1 MIKPTCLKKGD
12 RIGFISPSYWLD
24 EKDLKRTAAYFQE
37 RGYEINIGSSNSL
50 RSGPFAG
57 TPQQRADDIHQMF
70 SDPNIDAIICAR
82 GGYGAN
88 RVLPLLD
95 YDHIRNHP
103 KIFMG
108 YSDITGYL
116 TSITQKTGLVTF
128 HGPMLASYKKRLV
141 NYNFDLMEKVLGGE
155 PSLYIE
161 PPELL
166 PVRVLKSGTA
176 VGPLWGGNMTLLI
189 NLLGTKDSLNT
200 NGVILFL
207 EDLDEYL
214 YAFERILVHMRTA
227 GMFENIK
234 GLIIGE
240 LDEFKDNDIPFG
252 RDTDEIVLDICGDL
266 NIPIVSNF
274 PCGHGTYQTTLPI
287 SIPVELDANG
297 QKPNIK
303 LLESAVETNS

>member
-1 MIKPTCLKKGD
+1 MIKPRCLKKGG

-24 EKDLKRTAAYFQE
+24 KKDLKRTAAYFQE
-37 RGYEINIGSSNSL
+37 RGYEIDIGSSNSL

-155 PSLYIE
+155 PSVYIE
-161 PPELL
+161 PPKLL

-189 NLLGTKDSLNT
+189 NQLGTKDSLNT
-200 NGVILFL
+200 DGVILFL

-214 YAFERILVHMRTA
+214 YAFERILVRTA

-274 PCGHGTYQTTLPI
+274 PCGHGTYQMTLPI
-287 SIPVELDANG
+287 SIPVELDANK

-303 LLESAVETNS
+303 LLEPAVEMNS

>member
-1 MIKPTCLKKGD
+1 MIKPRCLKKGG

-57 TPQQRADDIHQMF
+57 THQQRVDDIHQMF

-155 PSLYIE
+155 PSVYIE
-161 PPELL
+161 PPKLL

-189 NLLGTKDSLNT
+189 NRLGTKDSLNT
-200 NGVILFL
+200 DGVLLFL

-303 LLESAVETNS
+303 LLEPAVEMNS

>member
-1 MIKPTCLKKGD
+1 MIKPKCLKKGD

-155 PSLYIE
+155 PSVYIE

-189 NLLGTKDSLNT
+189 NRLGTKDSLNT
-200 NGVILFL
+200 DGVILFL

-214 YAFERILVHMRTA
+214 YVFERILVHMRTA

-234 GLIIGE
+234 GLIIGK
-240 LDEFKDNDIPFG
+240 LDELKDNDIPFG